1 MFLIGT
7 ILGQDYPESHIP
19 ESHLHDSN
27 NCYGYAL
34 GRANGKT
41 SGDAF
46 CDPRTT
52 FAYSIPSSFPF
63 VEDSELEGIKV
74 GDIVVFGEIRQH
86 PHGHAAY
93 VVSVPDPLTVNN
105 IGNIRVDQVPYES
118 GTEQTYVEL
127 SDVIYEQG
135 QGQPV
140 GYHIGNRGNKI
151 RTTFRNSFE
160 HGILHAGQNKFGVW
174 ITVSHGESELYS
186 KDISLPIEAIDQEYG
201 DYMQRYQEWQRDKD
215 PGYSSLNP
223 LTVTVDNSRTYSAVF
238 AKEFNIEFQNDFDG
252 TGGGQIKVQNVIQ
265 NAPYIAHVLKLDA
278 ITAQALD
285 GQVINSIIYNFDH
298 WQDGNTTN
306 PRTFA
311 PVDHATITAYFKA
324 ELHVFISGPTYRQPD
339 QIGTFTANPAGGTGT
354 YTNYKWW
361 KRTEGGVE
369 YPKAGYG
376 DQLSG
381 DGDLIEPMLYPPGV
395 WIEQT
400 RWEGSLVITQSYP
413 VSFSLKC
420 RVYDSN
426 NDTAEDTHYIF
437 VPGGGDPYPNP
448 DVNPYTLN
456 VKLVPTNV
464 TLENNYPNPFNPT
477 TTIQF
482 GLPETQHV
490 KMSIYSLQGKKVATL
505 VDGIIEAGF
514 HQVRWDGKDSS
525 GRQLTSGIY
534 IYLIESGKIK
544 LAKKMIFTK

>member
-1 MFLIGT
+1 MVFVLMFLIGT

-52 FAYSIPSSFPF
+52 FAWSIPSNFIF
-63 VEDSELEGIKV
+63 VEDSDLEEIKV

-86 PHGHAAY
+86 PYGHAAY
-93 VVSVPDPLTVNN
+93 VVSVPDPLIVN
-105 IGNIRVDQVPYES
+105 NIRVDQVPYKG
-118 GTEQTYVEL
+118 GTEQLYIEL
-127 SDVIYEQG
+127 SDVIYE

-160 HGILHAGQNKFGVW
+160 HGTLHAGQNKFGVW
-174 ITVSHGESELYS
+174 TTVSHGESRLYIE
-186 KDISLPIEAIDQEYG
+186 DTSLPIEAIDQE
-201 DYMQRYQEWQRDKD
+201 DPNNYMQRFQDWIEDRKNIGSQ
-215 PGYSSLNP
+215 NP
-223 LTVTVDNSRTYSAVF
+223 RTETIDHSVTYTAEFR
-238 AKEFNIEFQNDFDG
+238 KEFNIEFRNDFNG
-252 TGGGQIKVQNVIQ
+252 TGGGQIKVQNEIQ
-265 NAPYIAHVLKLDA
+265 DAPYIAQVLDDNEA
-278 ITAQALD
+278 TAQALD
-285 GQVINSIIYNFDH
+285 VQVINSIVYNFDH

-311 PVDHATITAYFKA
+311 PIDHATITAYYKA
-324 ELHVFISGPTYRQPD
+324 ELHVFISGPTYLQPD

-354 YTNYKWW
+354 YTNNKWW
-361 KRTEGGVE
+361 KKTEGGVE

-381 DGDLIEPMLYPPGV
+381 NGDLIEPLLYPPGV

-400 RWEGSLVITQSYP
+400 GWEGSLVITQSYP

-426 NDTAEDTHYIF
+426 DDTAEDTHYIF
-437 VPGGGDPYPNP
+437 VPAGGDPYPNP

-456 VKLVPTNV
+456 VTLVPTNV
-464 TLENNYPNPFNPT
+464 TLGNNYPNPFNPT

-482 GLPETQHV
+482 GLPETQYV
-490 KMSIYSLQGKKVATL
+490 KMSIYSLQGKEVATL

-525 GRQLTSGIY
+525 GKKFISGIY
-534 IYLIESGKIK
+534 IYQIESGKIK